1 MVASAHD
8 QDTLLLIQ
16 LSCQLL
22 DLIIQTEDFFNQ
34 VYMSEKQILFH
45 LLVDIILKEPQQ

>member
-1 MVASAHD
+1 MSNQSSLQAGGIVVTSAHD

-22 DLIIQTEDFFNQ
+22 DLLVQGQ
-34 VYMSEKQILFH
+34 H
-45 LLVDIILKEPQQ
+45 LLD